1 MNNALQAAVLMV
13 GVAVVSGCAGL
24 SSVDMSSTDR
34 AQVKTIKLRADS
46 KMPEDMFFQG
56 RAQSVSAAFGL
67 VGALVGEAM
76 SSDPKAQIIATM
88 KKNNIDLPTIL
99 QAEFA
104 KAMQAQKEFRVVDGQ
119 SSPDAEMV
127 LFVNTY
133 GLGQTQGFSSLLYPL
148 MNVSASLRTPDG
160 TVIWQKTDY
169 VTPQNKEN
177 TGGHEFEEYIGKPE
191 TLRGT
196 WSNASGIVSR
206 MLVRELSHQ

>member
-1 MNNALQAAVLMV
+1 MDFMKLALFIVAATM
-13 GVAVVSGCAGL
+13 ASGCAGL
-24 SSVDMSSTDR
+24 SSVEMSPANR
-34 AQVKTIKLRADS
+34 AQVKTIKVRADS
-46 KMPEDMFFQG
+46 KMPEEMFFQG

-67 VGALVGEAM
+67 IGAVVGEAM

-88 KKNNIDLPTIL
+88 KSNKIDLPTIV
-99 QAEFA
+99 QAEFV
-104 KAMQAQKEFRVVDGQ
+104 KAMQSQNGFRVVDGQ
-119 SSPDAEMV
+119 SSADAEMV

-148 MNVSASLRTPDG
+148 MNVSASLRRPDG

-177 TGGHEFEEYIGKPE
+177 TGGHEFEEYLGKPE

-196 WSNASGIVSR
+196 WSNAAGIVSR